1 MEEYFGIGS
10 TPETALDCL
19 ADDMAQNRI
28 DIGVFDC
35 TPYEM
40 MQAIGNVLK
49 ESTLATS
56 TKSPIGSSTYWLFIT
71 SQKKTIGGLQSD
83 ERITNPSR
91 GSQRANGR
99 I

>member
-1 MEEYFGIGS
+1 MNKTVEEVTQVLMEEYFGIGS

-49 ESTLATS
+49 RIHAGNKHEIAHWQQHILALHN
-56 TKSPIGSSTYWLFIT
+56 KPEEDDWWFAI
-71 SQKKTIGGLQSD
+71 
-83 ERITNPSR
+83 R
-91 GSQRANGR
+91 
-99 I
+99 